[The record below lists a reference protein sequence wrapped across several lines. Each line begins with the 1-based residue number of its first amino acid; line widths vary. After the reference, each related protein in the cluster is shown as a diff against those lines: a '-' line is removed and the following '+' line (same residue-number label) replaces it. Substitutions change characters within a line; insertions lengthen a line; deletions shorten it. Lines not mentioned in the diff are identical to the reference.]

1 MKKVCLK
8 CAKAN
13 WPKYEKEG
21 CYRDCDH
28 DCAPM
33 FNLGF

>member
-1 MKKVCLK
+1 MKKICLK

-13 WPKYEKEG
+13 WPRYEKEG
-21 CYRDCDH
+21 CYRDCD